1 MKISGICGLK
11 KAWPSYTLA
20 ILYTLLIFLT
30 IPYVRPIQ
38 KYVYSNLGKSAF
50 GYFVL
55 IILGVGFIG
64 TFFYLKH
71 SSGRK
76 ISKQNYLWLFLVFS
90 LYGYFTITLW
100 KAPEEAIHFIE
111 YGLLSYLVYRALRYH
126 IKDVTIFF
134 VVSLIIFII
143 GTIDEIIQWLVPSRY
158 WDFRDVWLNF
168 LAGGLFQICLW
179 KGIQP
184 DAISKRVTPG
194 SIRILLITAA
204 GCLILLGICAS
215 NTPDRVLNYS
225 TKIPFLSFIGN
236 NEIMMNEYGHR
247 LSDKEIGIFYSRF
260 TKEELRSTDN
270 LKKLHYSN
278 ILNAAQ
284 AKDYSQ
290 FIKAHNPLAAPFL
303 YEMRS
308 HIFQRDKFLALAEK
322 ETGKIDLDK
331 ENLTS
336 AFKENLILE
345 RYYGETLRH
354 SAYLWSVA
362 EVEKY
367 KKIVDLNLPYES
379 SVSSELFTTFT
390 ERELWIGIGVFLTL
404 LIAINVFFRR
414 LPILDTKCKIC

>member
-1 MKISGICGLK
+1 M
-11 KAWPSYTLA
+11 
-20 ILYTLLIFLT
+20 
-30 IPYVRPIQ
+30 
-38 KYVYSNLGKSAF
+38 
-50 GYFVL
+50 
-55 IILGVGFIG
+55 
-64 TFFYLKH
+64 
-71 SSGRK
+71 
-76 ISKQNYLWLFLVFS
+76 
-90 LYGYFTITLW
+90 
-100 KAPEEAIHFIE
+100 
-111 YGLLSYLVYRALRYH
+111 
-126 IKDVTIFF
+126 
-134 VVSLIIFII
+134 I

-158 WDFRDVWLNF
+158 WDFRDIWLNF

-184 DAISKRVTPG
+184 DAISERVTPG
-194 SIRILLITAA
+194 SIKILLITAA

-215 NTPDRVLNYS
+215 NTPERVLNFS
-225 TKIPFLSFIGN
+225 AKMPFLSFIGN

-270 LKKLHYSN
+270 LKKLHYSK
-278 ILNAAQ
+278 ILNVTQ
-284 AKDYSQ
+284 SKDYSQ
-290 FIKAHNPLAAPFL
+290 FITYHNSLAAPFL

-322 ETGKIDLDK
+322 GTGKIDLDK

-336 AFKENLILE
+336 AFKENIILE
-345 RYYGETLRH
+345 RYFGETLRH
-354 SAYLWSVA
+354 SAYLWSIA

-390 ERELWIGIGVFLTL
+390 ERELWIGIGVFLIL

-414 LPILDTKCKIC
+414 N